1 MNDEFL
7 DKIEEL
13 LSKKKVE
20 TYKKKFSGNW
30 FEAYKTELEHAKEIF
45 IYLHFLEIFLRNKI
59 AAEFSIEFGDWLF
72 DKSCALKLNFKE
84 QEKIDKV
91 AAELTQTKKELNSDN
106 IVSGLNFGF
115 WTNLFHKSY
124 NYPIWHKNKMIERVF
139 PFLKPHQRDLKQI
152 QKEMEA
158 IRKLRNRVF
167 HFENLQS
174 CNFTEIKNLID
185 KFIFGVGGFDMLG
198 IMQETKTS

>member
-7 DKIEEL
+7 DKLEEL

-20 TYKKKFSGNW
+20 PYKKKFSNNW
-30 FEAYKTELEHAKEIF
+30 FEAYKSELEQAKEIF

-59 AAEFSIEFGDWLF
+59 ADEFSVEFGNWFF
-72 DKSCALKLNFKE
+72 DQNCALKLNFKE
-84 QEKIDKV
+84 QEKIDK
-91 AAELTQTKKELNSDN
+91 AIIELTQTKKEITSDN
-106 IVSGLNFGF
+106 IVSSLSFGF

-124 NYPIWHKNKMIERVF
+124 NYPIWDKNKMIERVF
-139 PFLKPHQRDLKQI
+139 PFLKPHQRNPKQI

-174 CNFTEIKNLID
+174 WNFTEIKKLID
-185 KFIFGVGGFDMLG
+185 KFIYGVGGFDMIS
-198 IMQETKTS
+198 IMQTNHKF